1 MEREAVEAMLREK
14 ARRLLESI
22 SVSETARDEAAAAF
36 ASMDRRMAAV
46 DEAMRPAQARTW
58 SACKVH
64 DNVVRSLRAAEA
76 ILKHLDDVH
85 QAEPVILNG
94 PSKGLT
100 DYLYA
105 VDKLRGV
112 VSFFTSKRSCA
123 AGDEA
128 LKNVDQLLS
137 KAGVELEGEFSRVLS
152 KCSKPVELEPLFNC
166 LPSHSSAKDAS
177 EGQTNPGAAC
187 SLPTLVD
194 PRYMSVVSKL
204 VQKSAELGRH
214 KQFMKIYRDIRSSTL
229 ELTLK
234 QLGVEYVTTEEVQTM
249 QVESLDAKVAHWI
262 QCLQIAVKLLFPAER
277 VLCDQIFEGQ
287 KGHCFAA
294 ATSKSLLTLLSFGEA
309 IAKSE
314 TSPEKVF
321 MLLDMFNATLELQ
334 SEVEVVFQGDECSG
348 NRKSAMNL
356 VKCLARM
363 TKRTLGEF
371 RDNILKDSP
380 KSMTTDGDVHPL
392 TSYVGNYIKF
402 LFDYQSSLKLIF
414 QESSIR
420 DGTNSRLVAEIT
432 GLIHALETNLDV
444 KAKQYKNHALGNLFL
459 MNNIHYIVRCICSS
473 EFKDVFGDDWIQR
486 HRRVVQQHATQYRR
500 VTWGKAVECLSSQG
514 LTSSAGSATEVAPDS
529 VANVR
534 SFSGTTPRSV
544 IKARFRSFNKQF
556 EEVCQTQINWA
567 IPDIELHDNLI
578 LMIAEILLPAY
589 RSFLKRYR
597 PFVENSHNASKYI
610 KYTPEALEQAL
621 GNLFV
626 KKPLSEQ
633 GH

>member
-459 MNNIHYIVRCICSS
+459 MNNIHYIVRCICR
-473 EFKDVFGDDWIQR
+473 IQR
-486 HRRVVQQHATQYRR
+486 CI
-500 VTWGKAVECLSSQG
+500 W
-514 LTSSAGSATEVAPDS
+514 
-529 VANVR
+529 
-534 SFSGTTPRSV
+534 
-544 IKARFRSFNKQF
+544 
-556 EEVCQTQINWA
+556 
-567 IPDIELHDNLI
+567 
-578 LMIAEILLPAY
+578 
-589 RSFLKRYR
+589 
-597 PFVENSHNASKYI
+597 
-610 KYTPEALEQAL
+610 
-621 GNLFV
+621 
-626 KKPLSEQ
+626 
-633 GH
+633 